1 MSAYLDNG
9 ATTPMRPEAI
19 AAMEPYLRGTFANP
33 SGAHRAARDARR
45 AIEDA
50 RDIIAEVLGAQ
61 PGEIVFTGGGSE
73 ADNTAVFGVAR
84 RHGGRLL
91 CSRFE
96 HHAVLEP
103 VEHLGGDLVDITP
116 SGLVDLDHLDT
127 LLDSDVGLVSVMAV
141 NNEVGTIQPLPEVV
155 ERVRRQAPDA
165 LVHTD
170 AVQAL
175 CWLDVAELTRGA
187 DLVAIS
193 GHKFGGPKGCGALVV
208 REGVEIEPLIMGGG
222 QERDRRGGTHNV
234 AGIVALA
241 EAARLTVA
249 GRAETVN
256 RVGALRDRLLSGL
269 FHHIPDLVETG
280 VTGGDRGAK
289 IAGNAHVCIPGIETE
304 ALLVLLERQD
314 VFASAASSCASGA
327 MEPSHVLAAMGVE
340 RQLAFGS
347 LRLTLGP
354 ETTGA
359 EIDCALE
366 VIPAAV
372 EQLRA
377 GAPAVAS

>member
-1 MSAYLDNG
+1 
-9 ATTPMRPEAI
+9 MRPEAI

-33 SGAHRAARDARR
+33 SGAHRAARQARR
-45 AIEDA
+45 AIDDA
-50 RDIIAEVLGAQ
+50 RDVVAEAVGAQ

-84 RHGGRLL
+84 RHGGRIL
-91 CSRFE
+91 CSAFE

-103 VEHLGGDLVDITP
+103 VEHLGGQLIRVTDRGVL
-116 SGLVDLDHLDT
+116 DLDHLDE
-127 LLDSDVGLVSVMAV
+127 LLDADVRLVSVMAV
-141 NNEVGTIQPLPEVV
+141 NNEVGTIQPVPEIV
-155 ERVRRQAPDA
+155 ERVRRQAPQA

-175 CWLDVAELTRGA
+175 CWLDVAELAGGV

-208 REGVEIEPLIMGGG
+208 GQGVSIEPLIMGGG

-241 EAARLTVA
+241 EAARLTVEERVA
-249 GRAETVN
+249 TVT
-256 RVGALRDRLLSGL
+256 RVGALRDRLVAGL
-269 FHHIPDLVETG
+269 RHQIPDLVETG
-280 VTGGDRGAK
+280 VVGNDRSHK

-304 ALLVLLERQD
+304 ALLVLLERHD
-314 VFASAASSCASGA
+314 VLASAGSSCASGA
-327 MEPSHVLAAMGVE
+327 MEPSHVLAAMGVD

-347 LRLTLGP
+347 LRLTLGH
-354 ETTGA
+354 ETADA
-359 EIDCALE
+359 EIDSALD

-372 EQLRA
+372 EQLRV
-377 GAPAVAS
+377 GIPAAS